1 MPVPVIDPQKRS
13 DAYKKV
19 SPVAGIVEQG
29 LVPDPDVMH
38 TLFSKLFAILGPVGI
53 LPVIFAV
60 NSVSTACNFAAATM
74 GANEDFQ
81 PAAAGQDTVTAN
93 QRNQIQNMYDH
104 PDFPN
109 TGTRRRLTAVTRATA
124 HLSSAH
130 GAPRPLQT
138 SSTPAPAAPGD
149 QPSALA
155 AAVVSRRT
163 V

>member
-19 SPVAGIVEQG
+19 SPVDGITEQG

-38 TLFSKLFAILGPVGI
+38 TLFARLFAILGPVGI

-81 PAAAGQDTVTAN
+81 PAAAGQDS
-93 QRNQIQNMYDH
+93 I
-104 PDFPN
+104 
-109 TGTRRRLTAVTRATA
+109 TAVESVGG
-124 HLSSAH
+124 LV
-130 GAPRPLQT
+130 LM
-138 SSTPAPAAPGD
+138 
-149 QPSALA
+149 A
-155 AAVVSRRT
+155 AAAR
-163 V
+163 